1 MKELN
6 LVVTLVIFPFK
17 GHHIFCGKGNEKMK
31 TFPLPPPP
39 PPNENKN

>member
-17 GHHIFCGKGNEKMK
+17 GRHIFVEKELVK
-31 TFPLPPPP
+31 LKRSPPPP
-39 PPNENKN
+39 PSL